1 MAKRNWKA
9 VEISRT
15 VRIPN
20 VHVKPNRAITPMVL
34 IVSLTTVFRLAWP
47 LLANFLWIC
56 LVSTLITTTNTIAL
70 NSKMAKIGP
79 RNAPKKTPGSLM
91 KQLEGEKKCIHYCI
105 QRAKQCNT
113 KKLIFVDHISYNLIG
128 FMLVV
133 LLMSVVLIVLLIV
146 GVIIKSRSI
155 ASGITTGTIGSTAM
169 KKWY

>member
-47 LLANFLWIC
+47 LPANFLWIC
-56 LVSTLITTTNTIAL
+56 LVSTLITMTNTIAL

-79 RNAPKKTPGSLM
+79 RKAPKKTPGSLM
-91 KQLEGEKKCIHYCI
+91 KQLKGEKGNFVYNIERI
-105 QRAKQCNT
+105 QCNT

-155 ASGITTGTIGSTAM
+155 ASGMTTGTIGSTAM